1 MDDEQCNGNR
11 GNDHHRAPK
20 LSGNGAVAIRPTGLS
35 FVGLVAHHKDSIR
48 DDGKRGCGLIR
59 FAMT

>member
-1 MDDEQCNGNR
+1 MHDEQCNGNR
-11 GNDHHRAPK
+11 GNDNHRAPK
-20 LSGNGAVAIRPTGLS
+20 MSGNAALAIRPPGLS
-35 FVGLVAHHKDSIR
+35 VVGLGAQYKDSIR